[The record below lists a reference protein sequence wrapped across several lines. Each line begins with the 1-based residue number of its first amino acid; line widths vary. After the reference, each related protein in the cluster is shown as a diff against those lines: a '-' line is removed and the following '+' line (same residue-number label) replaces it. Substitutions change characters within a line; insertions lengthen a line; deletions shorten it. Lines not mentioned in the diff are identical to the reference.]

1 MLCLFFKENCF
12 FTYSLYFAQI
22 FNKSQINMKKIS
34 VVLCFVL
41 LAASASYAQNLKP
54 FRFGIGTGYALAFG
68 TGASGGVLLGFEPS
82 YRLKDNFSI
91 GLRAEFALVVK
102 GVVSGASGSVAT
114 LGSWT
119 LNGQYYIGDKTEGF
133 RPFVGAGLGIY
144 NGAGVSFTTTGS
156 QGSLTVTS
164 PSTSDIGFY
173 PRVGFD
179 ISHFTLNLD
188 YNIVGNNGSYLGVR
202 AAVQIGGGKK

>member
-1 MLCLFFKENCF
+1 
-12 FTYSLYFAQI
+12 
-22 FNKSQINMKKIS
+22 MKKLSIVLFLA
-34 VVLCFVL
+34 VV
-41 LAASASYAQNLKP
+41 AASSSYAQDLKP

-68 TGASGGVLLGFEPS
+68 TGASGGVILGFEPS
-82 YRLKDNFSI
+82 YRVKDNLSI

-102 GVVSGASGSVAT
+102 GVVTGNSGTVAT

-144 NGAGVSFTTTGS
+144 NGAAVTVTTTTG
-156 QGSLTVTS
+156 QGTFTATA

>member
-1 MLCLFFKENCF
+1 
-12 FTYSLYFAQI
+12 
-22 FNKSQINMKKIS
+22 MKKIS
-34 VVLCFVL
+34 VIMCLV
-41 LAASASYAQNLKP
+41 LAAASSYAQDLKP

-68 TGASGGVLLGFEPS
+68 TGASGGLLIGFEPS
-82 YRLKDNFSI
+82 YRLKDNFSV
-91 GLRAEFALVVK
+91 GVRGEFALIVRDVVA
-102 GVVSGASGSVAT
+102 GASGTVAT

-119 LNGQYYIGDKTEGF
+119 VNGQYYIGDKTEGF
-133 RPFVGAGLGIY
+133 RPFVGAGLGLY
-144 NGAGVSFTTTGS
+144 NGASISTTT
-156 QGSLTVTS
+156 VTQAGTFTIDS
-164 PSTSDIGFY
+164 PSTSDFGFY

>member
-1 MLCLFFKENCF
+1 
-12 FTYSLYFAQI
+12 
-22 FNKSQINMKKIS
+22 MKKLSIVLFLA
-34 VVLCFVL
+34 VV
-41 LAASASYAQNLKP
+41 AASSSYAQDLKP

-68 TGASGGVLLGFEPS
+68 TGASGGVIIGFEPS
-82 YRLKDNFSI
+82 YRVKDNLSI
-91 GLRAEFALVVK
+91 GLRGEFAGLVR
-102 GVVSGASGSVAT
+102 GVVNGSGGTVSF

-144 NGAGVSFTTTGS
+144 NGASV
-156 QGSLTVTS
+156 TVTTNT
-164 PSTSDIGFY
+164 STTEVSGPSDIGFY